1 MKTMHKGALAAL
13 CGLATAT
20 VALAQQQPRMPP
32 STTQATGTY
41 DQHAGAMESESRTN
55 GAAAAAFVD
64 KAAQAGMTEV
74 QLGKLALQK
83 SSDAQIRKFAQ
94 QMVTDHSKAGEE
106 LAAIAK
112 AENLQVPG
120 KLDSKHADMV
130 RALGAKSGAEF
141 DAAYAQGMMQDHVQA
156 VALFESAQ
164 QLPEPAL
171 AQFAAK
177 TLPTLQE
184 HKRMAQALGAARVA
198 TSQ

>member
-1 MKTMHKGALAAL
+1 MKTIHKGAIALL

-20 VALAQQQPRMPP
+20 VALAQQQARMPP

-41 DQHAGAMESESRTN
+41 DQHTGAMESRTN
-55 GAAAAAFVD
+55 GAAAVAFVD

-106 LAAIAK
+106 LTAIAK

>member
-1 MKTMHKGALAAL
+1 MKTIHKGAIAVL

-20 VALAQQQPRMPP
+20 VAVAQQPRMPP

-41 DQHAGAMESESRTN
+41 DQRPGTEQSRTN

-64 KAAQAGMTEV
+64 QAAQAGMTEV
-74 QLGKLALQK
+74 QLGKLALQR
-83 SSDAQIRKFAQ
+83 SSNAQIRTFAQ
-94 QMVTDHSKAGEE
+94 HMVADHSKAGDE
-106 LAAIAK
+106 LTAIAT

-141 DAAYAQGMMQDHVQA
+141 DTAYAKGMMQDHEQA

-164 QLPEPAL
+164 QLPDPAL